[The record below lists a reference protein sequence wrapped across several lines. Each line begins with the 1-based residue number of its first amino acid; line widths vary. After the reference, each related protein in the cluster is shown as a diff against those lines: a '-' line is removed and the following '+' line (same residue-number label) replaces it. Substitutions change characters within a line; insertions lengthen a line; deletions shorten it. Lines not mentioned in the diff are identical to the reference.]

1 MTVWWQVVSNS
12 EGQGRGKGLISRDFL
27 TGIGVSLLVF
37 LLAAAYPL
45 SAPFLFFLVPLPI
58 IFYYSKLGRWLG
70 LLFVPVTV
78 AIAVFALNELGQGGY
93 APLLCLLVF
102 LGLAIAEVLKRRFSI
117 EQVVLIS
124 LAAMSIPVLILIAF
138 SFFRT
143 GMAPWQRIEP
153 YLIQTILE
161 NAKLYGQM
169 GVPSEQV
176 ALIRDN
182 ASQIARFFINILPAL
197 GLISM
202 ALCIWLNL
210 LAARTVFYR
219 RQLYFPDFG
228 DLARWKAPEK
238 LVWVVIGSGRVLLVP
253 DDRVFY
259 VGLNLLLLCLFVYL
273 LQGLAIVSHFFRTRN
288 IPLFLRT
295 IFYALLIF
303 QQILVLLVIALGL
316 FDLWVDFRKFNKTI
330 NGSAA

>member
-1 MTVWWQVVSNS
+1 VWWQVVFYSK
-12 EGQGRGKGLISRDFL
+12 EEGKGIITRDFL
-27 TGIGVSLLVF
+27 TGIVISSLLF
-37 LLAAAYPL
+37 ILAAAFPL
-45 SAPFLFFLVPLPI
+45 SAPFLFFLAPLPI

-219 RQLYFPDFG
+219 RQLYFSRFRRPRQMESPG
-228 DLARWKAPEK
+228 KAC
-238 LVWVVIGSGRVLLVP
+238 LGGYWQRRGT
-253 DDRVFY
+253 
-259 VGLNLLLLCLFVYL
+259 VGPRRQSFLCRAQSPPSLPLCLFASGTGDC
-273 LQGLAIVSHFFRTRN
+273 QS
-288 IPLFLRT
+288 FL
-295 IFYALLIF
+295 
-303 QQILVLLVIALGL
+303 
-316 FDLWVDFRKFNKTI
+316 
-330 NGSAA
+330 